1 MSAGTGPAIHNQGV
15 TWQTAH
21 PGSDF
26 DVLAPDGSEIR
37 VLVQVRGGSMV
48 HCTLQ
53 PGQVTRAVRHQTV
66 EELWFCVAGTGQVWR
81 RSAEADEVVDIQPG
95 TALSIPLT
103 TDFQFRAS
111 GDHPLEIVITTMPP
125 WPGDDEAIPVSGC
138 WEPTR

>member
-1 MSAGTGPAIHNQGV
+1 VQAVGQPFTIKGV

-53 PGQVTRAVRHQTV
+53 PGQTTRAVRHQSV
-66 EELWFCVAGTGQVWR
+66 EELWYCVAGTGQVWR
-81 RSAEADEVVDIQPG
+81 RSAEAHEFVDLRPG
-95 TALSIPLT
+95 TALSIPVA
-103 TDFQFRAS
+103 TDFQFRSS
-111 GDHPLEIVITTMPP
+111 GDEPLEMIITTMPP
-125 WPGDDEAIPVSGC
+125 WPGDAEATPVTGC